1 MPNDGLG
8 VIVLVIGDH
17 CQPLYN
23 VVSFN
28 VYERLLGMDPT
39 PWSERDLAI
48 RLKDKEAG
56 RQARPRAGGERG
68 GGTKPSHPL
77 GEDAGE
83 VVKPAYGG
91 LTISPQDAGLPF
103 GFHQIRL
110 PPS

>member
-56 RQARPRAGGERG
+56 RQAGSPAGGERVG
-68 GGTKPSHPL
+68 RAEPAHPL

-83 VVKPAYGG
+83 VVNPAYGA
-91 LTISPQDAGLPF
+91 LPISRADAGLLF
-103 GFHQIRL
+103 DFHTKR
-110 PPS
+110 